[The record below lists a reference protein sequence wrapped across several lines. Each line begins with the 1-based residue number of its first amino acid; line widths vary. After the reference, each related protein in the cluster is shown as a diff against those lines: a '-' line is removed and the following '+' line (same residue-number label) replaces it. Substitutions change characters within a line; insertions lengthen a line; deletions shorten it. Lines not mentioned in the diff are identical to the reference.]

1 MRVVGARLNRHTIHV
16 DLVRRVPHRQVIH
29 AAARARLG
37 RPAVCVDHV
46 ALGGRWDGDRGS
58 LVGD

>member
-1 MRVVGARLNRHTIHV
+1 MRAVGARLNRHTIHV
-16 DLVRRVPHRQVIH
+16 DLFRRVPHRQVIH

-46 ALGGRWDGDRGS
+46 ALGGGMAIGVR
-58 LVGD
+58 